1 MGTLMSGNCL
11 QAQRGALMIEVLVTI
26 VILAIGLL
34 GLMQTQARLQKSEVE
49 SYQRTQALI
58 LLNDMA
64 SRMATNRSDV
74 ASYATEL
81 TYLGVGATCPAVGLT
96 LQSEDIREWCLT
108 LQGAAETL
116 AGAGGV
122 GAMVG
127 ARGCVEEFTVGRE
140 YMVTVVW
147 QGLTPISLPPDTVG
161 CGKNLY
167 DLPAGSDC
175 ADNLDYC
182 RRYVTT
188 LVQLASLEPPL

>member
-1 MGTLMSGNCL
+1 MPTNFL

-34 GLMQTQARLQKSEVE
+34 GLMQTQARLQKSEME

-58 LLNDMA
+58 LLNDMS
-64 SRMATNRSDV
+64 SRMETNRSDV

-81 TYLGVGATCPAVGLT
+81 VYLPATAGCPAVGAT
-96 LQSEDIREWCLT
+96 LQTADTREWCLA
-108 LQGAAETL
+108 LQGAAETV
-116 AGAGGV
+116 AGASV

-127 ARGCVEEFTVGRE
+127 ARGCVEELIADTE

-147 QGLTPISLPPDTVG
+147 QGLAPISPPPDSVA

-167 DLPAGSDC
+167 DIPAGSEC
-175 ADNLDYC
+175 ADNPDSC

-188 LVQLASLEPPL
+188 LVRLASLEPPI